1 MFLACQQS
9 KVTIK
14 LNFYY
19 INLKKCRG
27 NCQNCRRQVFIDRY
41 KIAVQWRR
49 VRGGGGACPRLL
61 LRPVGK
67 LSMLLEIV
75 KVVDVWGG
83 GKDFIYLVFL
93 ICSFLLA
100 FYWCK

>member
-19 INLKKCRG
+19 SNLKKCRG

-49 VRGGGGACPRLL
+49 VRGGHAPPIVETRRKIVNVVGNCQSCRRGA
-61 LRPVGK
+61 G
-67 LSMLLEIV
+67 
-75 KVVDVWGG
+75 
-83 GKDFIYLVFL
+83 
-93 ICSFLLA
+93 
-100 FYWCK
+100 